1 MTTNSSKSTEDRLT
15 ANGCVAAKDCV
26 MATDCVMTSGYAAA
40 KDNALQNR
48 GLYVHIPFCASKC
61 SYCDFY
67 SVATD
72 TDLAQKYID
81 EVCKEFSL
89 FICKHPHTVID
100 TVYIGGGT
108 PSVIDPRLI
117 TRLLEHIY
125 KCANVDIKE
134 CTIEVNPCSAS
145 QEKLLQYKAAGIDR
159 ISVGVQTLNPFIL
172 KDIGRRHTPQEAID
186 TLRQAQAIICNV
198 SADIMLGLP
207 NQAVLDVQDSLDKV
221 LPYCTHISQYML
233 KLSGEVP
240 MGKGVACKKLTLPD
254 DDTVADMYDVGYELM
269 LKHSYK
275 RYEISNFALDNYYSK
290 HNLKY
295 WDREQYIGIGAAA
308 HSFIDGV
315 RYDNPTDIRLYLAG
329 NHMGGG
335 KANAVRISKKDSLF
349 EYIMLKLRTEQGFAL
364 QDINDRY
371 NIDFVRLYAKQLH
384 ELQNLLIIANN
395 RVRIRA
401 DKMLLE
407 SYVAR
412 RFL

>member
-1 MTTNSSKSTEDRLT
+1 MADSRMTADSRASAGSSMP
-15 ANGCVAAKDCV
+15 V
-26 MATDCVMTSGYAAA
+26 
-40 KDNALQNR
+40 NR
-48 GLYVHIPFCASKC
+48 GLYVHIPFCTSKC

-81 EVCKEFSL
+81 EVCKEFSCI
-89 FICKHPHTVID
+89 ICKHPHTVID

-108 PSVIDPRLI
+108 PSVLNPRLI

-125 KCANVDIKE
+125 KCASVDIRE

-145 QEKLLQYKAAGIDR
+145 HEKLTQYKAAGVNR

-186 TLRQAQAIICNV
+186 TLKQAQALIGNV

-207 NQAVLDVQDSLDKV
+207 NQTVGDVQDSLGKV

-233 KLSGEVP
+233 KLSDDVP
-240 MGKGVACKKLTLPD
+240 MSKAIACKKLTLPD
-254 DDTVADMYDVGYELM
+254 DDAAADMYDAGYELM

-275 RYEISNFALDNYYSK
+275 RYEISNFALDNYYSL

-295 WDREQYIGIGAAA
+295 WNREQYIGIGAAA

-315 RYDNPTDIRLYLAG
+315 RYDNPSDIRLYLDG
-329 NHMGGG
+329 NHTGNG
-335 KANAVRISKKDSLF
+335 KANAVILSQKDSLF
-349 EYIMLKLRTEQGFAL
+349 EYIMLKLRTEQGFAT
-364 QDINDRY
+364 QDINDRFG
-371 NIDFVRLYAKQLH
+371 IDFERLYAKQLH
-384 ELQNLLIIANN
+384 ELQGLLAITKD

-412 RFL
+412 KFL